1 MVGVMDLRFHG
12 GDVPIAALPEAR
24 DLRRAIARRRRH
36 LRNAW
41 LAATAMLGALLALPL
56 AQSAWH
62 GSEVSAVLAIAATA
76 QFAGHRWAIAVIVI
90 AELFLLP
97 TVGPRAFLDDDPAS
111 RIVALTT
118 LAAML
123 PSLCAMRR
131 AAAVLVAL
139 IGQRHR
145 RRVRR
150 WIHAGLVA
158 SCVIAIVVPW
168 L

>member
-1 MVGVMDLRFHG
+1 MDFSSHSD
-12 GDVPIAALPEAR
+12 DVPFSTLPDAKL
-24 DLRRAIARRRRH
+24 LRRAMARRRRQ
-36 LRNAW
+36 RRDAW
-41 LAATAMLGALLALPL
+41 LAATAMLGALLALPP

-97 TVGPRAFLDDDPAS
+97 AVAPRAFLESEPAS
-111 RIVALTT
+111 RIVALIT

-131 AAAVLVAL
+131 AAAALVAL
-139 IGQRHR
+139 TGQRQR
-145 RRVRR
+145 DRACR
-150 WIHAGLVA
+150 WIHAGLVV
-158 SCVIAIVVPW
+158 SCAIAIVVPW